1 MTQQSRGGGNEMRV
15 LGQRSQRILG
25 HKLAPDV
32 FHQKAD
38 SLSGNFYK
46 NNQAIVWAGDPWK
59 NKVNEDRDFPG
70 GPVSKTPHS
79 QWRGPP
85 GWIPGQGTRS
95 HMRQLRV
102 CMPHLEDPT
111 CQNEGLVQPNKY

>member
-1 MTQQSRGGGNEMRV
+1 MTQQSRGGRNEMRI
-15 LGQRSQRILG
+15 LGQRIQRILR

-32 FHQKAD
+32 FHRKAD

-70 GPVSKTPHS
+70 GPVAKIPHS
-79 QWRGPP
+79 RYGGPQA
-85 GWIPGQGTRS
+85 GS
-95 HMRQLRV
+95 
-102 CMPHLEDPT
+102 
-111 CQNEGLVQPNKY
+111 LVQELDPSCCNYEFACRT